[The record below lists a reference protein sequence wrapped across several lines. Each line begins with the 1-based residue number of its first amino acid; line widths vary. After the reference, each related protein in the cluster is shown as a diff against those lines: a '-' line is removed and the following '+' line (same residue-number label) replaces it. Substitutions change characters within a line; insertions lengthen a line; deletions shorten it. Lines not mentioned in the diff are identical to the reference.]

1 MTEVAMFLPLFLEI
15 TNVLLGC
22 EETEDGEQMGF
33 LAKSRQV
40 WLSAEELANA
50 LAYGA
55 DNTSIN

>member
-40 WLSAEELANA
+40 WLSAA
-50 LAYGA
+50 GA
-55 DNTSIN
+55 G